1 LTVSAHFGHFFPDE
15 TQATTRPV
23 TSVRMA
29 IRRSSNPLKPILK
42 PIGSEEP
49 KKVATA
55 KKKKSAET
63 SNRMKP
69 ETTKTTLMTP
79 L

>member
-1 LTVSAHFGHFFPDE
+1 
-15 TQATTRPV
+15 
-23 TSVRMA
+23 MA
-29 IRRSSNPLKPILK
+29 IRRSLNPLK

-55 KKKKSAET
+55 KKKKSAPMRH
-63 SNRMKP
+63 RMRP
-69 ETTKTTLMTP
+69 EKAKTTLMTP